1 MTDSLGTSGVTS
13 YGCDSA
19 QRLTTIARSIG
30 GSTVAAV
37 GLTYDA
43 ASRVTAIS
51 RTQSGIGT
59 NVASSLAYDSAD
71 RVTTLTH
78 QVSGGATLDSFVY
91 GYDSGGRL
99 KTETNTEGLATYGY
113 DAANQLTSV
122 TRPAGQTN
130 ESYSYDSGGNRTMTG
145 YTTGVGNELLAS
157 PGATYAY
164 DAEGNM
170 AAKTETSTGNV
181 WSYTYDIRNRLTGVT
196 EKNSG
201 GTVIY
206 QASYTYDALD
216 RRIATTVNGTT
227 TWTVYDG
234 QNTYAD
240 FSGAG
245 TLKTR
250 YLYGPAIDELLARTD
265 SGGTTAWYL
274 TDRLGSVRDLASTSG
289 AALDH
294 LAYDAY
300 GNIVSESQPSNGDRF
315 KWTAREWDGTTGLQF
330 NRHRYYAPS
339 VGRWTQVDPVGFMGH
354 QSNLFV
360 YIQNKP
366 VANRDA
372 LGEQD
377 SYYSTSSFYSYLQG
391 VAQAAEAVVSAIG
404 DTLSPSDQP
413 QPLPPIPGKELPPVS
428 NPKSD
433 EALQR
438 AAGEVEWV
446 FQGGIEVSIGRNK
459 LREKPPS
466 DPTPYKGPI
475 RRWRERW
482 IQGYKVKV
490 EGQIQSP
497 DYQYKTD
504 NPVNAEKQVGGDRYD
519 PNTSPDPAEPKNP
532 KRPKLSIPP
541 G

>member
-1 MTDSLGTSGVTS
+1 M
-13 YGCDSA
+13 
-19 QRLTTIARSIG
+19 
-30 GSTVAAV
+30 
-37 GLTYDA
+37 
-43 ASRVTAIS
+43 
-51 RTQSGIGT
+51 
-59 NVASSLAYDSAD
+59 
-71 RVTTLTH
+71 
-78 QVSGGATLDSFVY
+78 
-91 GYDSGGRL
+91 
-99 KTETNTEGLATYGY
+99 
-113 DAANQLTSV
+113 
-122 TRPAGQTN
+122 
-130 ESYSYDSGGNRTMTG
+130 
-145 YTTGVGNELLAS
+145 
-157 PGATYAY
+157 
-164 DAEGNM
+164 
-170 AAKTETSTGNV
+170 
-181 WSYTYDIRNRLTGVT
+181 TGVT

-504 NPVNAEKQVGGDRYD
+504 NPVNPYIFILNNSKNRSQ
-519 PNTSPDPAEPKNP
+519 TIPAGQSKIFCSN
-532 KRPKLSIPP
+532 
-541 G
+541 